1 MQRESDPRDVR
12 GQRLAICIL
21 ECCSNVESALPEGA
35 DTGRKD
41 LEVFPFMNKIRRKLR
56 RESKVNVSLS
66 MTYDRAMMC
75 CVFIPPKTVT
85 AKSRLSRHVFFRFV
99 LPDPAIGQSSCLGYQ
114 IENMC
119 VLMHEYYFGRQFLV
133 RRSIEAGQ
141 RDTICKQ
148 YR

>member
-56 RESKVNVSLS
+56 RDLKGKFVSLS
-66 MTYDRAMMC
+66 MTYDRAMG

-85 AKSRLSRHVFFRFV
+85 ANSRTCKLF
-99 LPDPAIGQSSCLGYQ
+99 SSTLYCL
-114 IENMC
+114 IRLLDNALVWDIKC
-119 VLMHEYYFGRQFLV
+119 VLMREYYFGRRFLV
-133 RRSIEAGQ
+133 CRSIEADQ
-141 RDTICKQ
+141 RDTVCN
-148 YR
+148 